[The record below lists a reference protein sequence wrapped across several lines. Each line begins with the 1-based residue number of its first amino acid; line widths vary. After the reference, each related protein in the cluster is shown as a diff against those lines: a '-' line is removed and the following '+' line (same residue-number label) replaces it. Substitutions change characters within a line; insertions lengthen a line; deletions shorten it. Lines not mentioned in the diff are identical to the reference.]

1 MGISKMNVQ
10 APGCLTSTSSGPIPT
25 SVMCLI
31 VVYSFTLLNI
41 MEFQNGEVSSFL
53 FAYFLDDLCLFYSS
67 VLNFCKKKLCD
78 LFFFNWVFITLT
90 SFRWNIFLIGFTCW
104 EKTAG
109 KLASISSAVQQ
120 SVRSHHFLPSCVV
133 LLSRRDWVH
142 KLLYFLLCCFYI
154 QNILS
159 FNVNLWSVWVLLVNV
174 TDYPAF
180 KPLYIWSLG
189 HSAIPINWSHEIQ
202 REMI

>member
-1 MGISKMNVQ
+1 MLQKTIFWSFIVVSEKFLSWLYRWSLLHAYNCKILWLYIRCSMGISKMNVQ

-159 FNVNLWSVWVLLVNV
+159 FYVNL
-174 TDYPAF
+174 
-180 KPLYIWSLG
+180 
-189 HSAIPINWSHEIQ
+189 
-202 REMI
+202 